1 MIHFFYTQRKHFIMN
16 IHEYQAKSLFASAG
30 IPVPKGKLA
39 LSVEEAVEAFHELGG
54 DLVAVKAQVH
64 VGGRGKAGGVKLA
77 RNEEEVKE
85 AAGSILGLDIKGHTV
100 HRLWIEQGSDI
111 RKEAYLSVILD
122 RTEKTIGFIA
132 SAEGGMDIEEVA
144 ANTPD
149 KIRMFGSKDYSFPD
163 EAAHAAAAEL
173 FGGDG
178 AHSALVIMR
187 KLFQLFIEKDLQL
200 AEINP
205 LVLTSAAEVIA
216 LDGKITVDDNALMR
230 QPDLE
235 DLRDM
240 KEENLAEIDAKEKG
254 LAFIQLDG
262 DIGCMVN
269 GAGLAMATMDMI
281 NIFGGKPAN
290 FLDVGGSSNPEKVVH
305 AFRLILAEGKVKA
318 VLINIFGGITR
329 CDDIAKGILKAYDTM
344 DIPVP
349 VVVRLTGTNAEEGKA
364 LLEGSKLI
372 PAGTFAEAVQK
383 TISLGKG
390 ENA

>member
-1 MIHFFYTQRKHFIMN
+1 M
-16 IHEYQAKSLFASAG
+16 
-30 IPVPKGKLA
+30 PKGKLA
-39 LSVEEAVEAFHELGG
+39 LSVDEAGAAFHELGG
-54 DLVAVKAQVH
+54 ELVAVKAQVH

-77 RNEEEVKE
+77 RNEEEVK
-85 AAGSILGLDIKGHTV
+85 AAAESILGLDIKGHTV

-149 KIRMFGSKDYSFPD
+149 KIRMFGSTDYSFP
-163 EAAHAAAAEL
+163 EAEAKTAATEL
-173 FGGDG
+173 FGGEG
-178 AHSALVIMR
+178 ADAALLVMK
-187 KLFQLFIEKDLQL
+187 KLFALFIEKDLQL

-205 LVLTSAAEVIA
+205 LVLTGAGEVIA
-216 LDGKITVDDNALMR
+216 LDGKITVDDNALIR
-230 QPDLE
+230 QTDLE
-235 DLRDM
+235 ELRDM
-240 KEENLAEIDAKEKG
+240 KEENPAEIDAKEKG

-281 NIFGGKPAN
+281 NIYGGKPAN

-329 CDDIAKGILKAYDTM
+329 CDDIAKGILKAFETM

-372 PAGTFAEAVQK
+372 PASTFAEAVQK

>member
-1 MIHFFYTQRKHFIMN
+1 
-16 IHEYQAKSLFASAG
+16 
-30 IPVPKGKLA
+30 
-39 LSVEEAVEAFHELGG
+39 
-54 DLVAVKAQVH
+54 
-64 VGGRGKAGGVKLA
+64 
-77 RNEEEVKE
+77 
-85 AAGSILGLDIKGHTV
+85 
-100 HRLWIEQGSDI
+100 
-111 RKEAYLSVILD
+111 
-122 RTEKTIGFIA
+122 
-132 SAEGGMDIEEVA
+132 MDIEEVA

-163 EAAHAAAAEL
+163 ETARAAANEL
-173 FGGDG
+173 FGGEG
-178 AHSALVIMR
+178 ADAALLIMK
-187 KLFQLFIEKDLQL
+187 KLFHLFIEKDLQL
-200 AEINP
+200 AEVNP
-205 LVLTSAAEVIA
+205 LVLTGSGEVIA

-230 QPDLE
+230 QSDLE
-235 DLRDM
+235 ALRDM
-240 KEENLAEIDAKEKG
+240 KEENPAEIDAKEKG

-281 NIFGGKPAN
+281 NIYGGKPAN

-329 CDDIAKGILKAYDTM
+329 CDDIAKGILKAFETM

-372 PAGTFAEAVQK
+372 PASTFAEAVQK